1 MHRPVNK
8 FKPLS
13 YTRAREILLSAL
25 RTVGYDESLYG
36 LHSLRSGGVSA
47 AVKIMFQIDFFE
59 LTVDGP
65 PIGQKMA
72 IFKMNCTI
80 NF

>member
-1 MHRPVNK
+1 
-8 FKPLS
+8 
-13 YTRAREILLSAL
+13 LSAL

-36 LHSLRSGGVSA
+36 LHSLKSGDVSA
-47 AVKIMFQIDFFE
+47 AVKRMFQIDFFE

-72 IFKMNCTI
+72 IFKMNCII

>member
-1 MHRPVNK
+1 M
-8 FKPLS
+8 S

-36 LHSLRSGGVSA
+36 FHSLRRV
-47 AVKIMFQIDFFE
+47 VFPQRLKITFQIDCFE

-72 IFKMNCTI
+72 MFKMNCII

>member
-1 MHRPVNK
+1 M
-8 FKPLS
+8 
-13 YTRAREILLSAL
+13 SAL
-25 RTVGYDESLYG
+25 RNVGYDESLYG

-47 AVKIMFQIDFFE
+47 AAKITFQIDFFE